1 MRRIVKRRRTVS
13 RLSLLGRGG
22 CEMPAWLQI
31 VIAVL
36 APSGV
41 VVTLIEKTRRENNRD
56 HNRNSELLKTIDRKV
71 DHVAERV
78 DDHIEWHLTK
88 EK

>member
-1 MRRIVKRRRTVS
+1 
-13 RLSLLGRGG
+13 
-22 CEMPAWLQI
+22 MPTWAQI
-31 VIAVL
+31 LVAVL

-41 VVTLIEKTRRENNRD
+41 LVTLIERTRRENNRD
-56 HNRNSELLKTIDRKV
+56 HGKNASLLHQIDKKV
-71 DHVAERV
+71 DHVATRV

>member
-1 MRRIVKRRRTVS
+1 
-13 RLSLLGRGG
+13 
-22 CEMPAWLQI
+22 MPAWLQI

-56 HNRNSELLKTIDRKV
+56 HKQNSELLHTIDRKV

-78 DDHIEWHLTK
+78 DDHIEWHLDRK
-88 EK
+88 ER

>member
-1 MRRIVKRRRTVS
+1 
-13 RLSLLGRGG
+13 
-22 CEMPAWLQI
+22 MPTWAQI
-31 VIAVL
+31 LVAVL

-41 VVTLIEKTRRENNRD
+41 LVTLIERTRRENNRD
-56 HNRNSELLKTIDRKV
+56 HGKNASLLQQIDKKV
-71 DHVAERV
+71 DHVATRV